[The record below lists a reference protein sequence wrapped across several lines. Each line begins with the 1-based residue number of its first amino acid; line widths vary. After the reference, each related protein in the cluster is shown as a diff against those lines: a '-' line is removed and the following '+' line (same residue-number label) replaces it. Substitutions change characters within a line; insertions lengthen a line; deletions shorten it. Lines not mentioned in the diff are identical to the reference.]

1 MYCIQCGVRLAD
13 TEKSCPLC
21 HTQVCH
27 PEFSQPRQKPLYPED
42 RLPKRKHSKGGAVFF
57 TAVAVL
63 AAFTVAVCDLQ
74 MHRDICWSA
83 YVMGA
88 LVVFYTGVVLPMWF
102 RRPNPVIFVPCSFG
116 AGIGYLLMVALM
128 TGGKWFLPF
137 GLPVAGCVGLL
148 VTAVV
153 TLLRCLPRGK
163 LYILGGGIMAFGG
176 FMILL
181 EFLMSRAF
189 EMVFLGWSVYP
200 LAALALLGGYLIF
213 LGICPPAREAM
224 ERKFF
229 F

>member
-13 TEKSCPLC
+13 TENSCPLC

-27 PEFSQPRQKPLYPED
+27 PDFSQERQPLYPREC
-42 RLPKRKHSKGGAVFF
+42 LPEKKHSKGGAVFF
-57 TAVAVL
+57 TAVTALAV
-63 AAFTVAVCDLQ
+63 FTVAVCDLQ
-74 MHRDICWSA
+74 LHRDICWSA

-88 LVVFYTGVVLPMWF
+88 LAVFYTAVVLPMWF

-116 AGIGYLLMVALM
+116 AGVGYLLLVALM

-137 GLPVAGCVGLL
+137 ALPVAGAVGLL

-153 TLLRCLPRGK
+153 TLMRYLPGGK
-163 LYILGGGIMAFGG
+163 LFILGGGIMALGG
-176 FMILL
+176 FMLLL
-181 EFLMSRAF
+181 EALMRRAF
-189 EMVFLGWSVYP
+189 QIAFWGWSIYP
-200 LAALALLGGYLIF
+200 LGALALVGGYLIF
-213 LGICPPAREAM
+213 LGICRPAREAM